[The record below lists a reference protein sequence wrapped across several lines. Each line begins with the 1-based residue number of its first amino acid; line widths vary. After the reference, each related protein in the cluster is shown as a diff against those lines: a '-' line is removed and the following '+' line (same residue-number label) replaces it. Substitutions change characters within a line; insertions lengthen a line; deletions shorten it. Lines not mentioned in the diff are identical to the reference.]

1 MAAEI
6 DGERVATYPDLIVTL
21 AESDGMPTPA
31 AHREPGERIVV
42 LAVPRDRIP
51 LGAGVLEASVYRDPE
66 RLLGIELVTPRRRL
80 VTDPV
85 LVGPGGISPADVVRA
100 ARELALVELSPE
112 VEATI
117 LAGRAVVDRLVA
129 GDRLIYGLNTGLGH
143 MRDHRVPLEVLQR
156 YQRQMI
162 EAHASGIG
170 PPLDTEDVRAAM
182 LARVSGAARG
192 GSGLTLEAV
201 RLLVAM
207 LNAGVHPIVPSAG
220 SVGAGDLMHMAAI
233 ASVMIGKGEAEL
245 NGEPLPAAEALARAG
260 LTPIDAQ
267 PKEGLALVASN
278 GVAIGAGALVAE
290 EAQRLA
296 RLADLACALS
306 LEAVSG
312 NPGPFDEAA
321 GAAKAI
327 PGQVAAAA
335 EVRALL
341 EGSYLHD
348 PATVLSV
355 QDPLSFRV
363 AAQVNGA
370 YREQV
375 TAAERAVEVE
385 LNGIGD
391 NPMVLIERDTL
402 ISNGNFQP
410 MQLALAFDALRT
422 GAAHVAMI
430 SERRMNKLTDDPL
443 LRSGAHA
450 GRPHRRG
457 DGEAPAARARAVRG
471 RGPAGRAEAPGC
483 AGLDSPAAARP
494 GRRGSRHRRAERR
507 VHDAPCPGAARH
519 DPDLR
524 GADGDRPDGRAGRAH
539 PRQRNAR
546 GLRERASRLVEA
558 ARRRIARGLRGGD
571 AGRAALRERPA

>member
-1 MAAEI
+1 M
-6 DGERVATYPDLIVTL
+6 
-21 AESDGMPTPA
+21 
-31 AHREPGERIVV
+31 
-42 LAVPRDRIP
+42 
-51 LGAGVLEASVYRDPE
+51 
-66 RLLGIELVTPRRRL
+66 
-80 VTDPV
+80 TDPV
-85 LVGPGGISPADVVRA
+85 VVGPGGIRPADVVRA
-100 ARELALVELSPE
+100 ARELARVELSPE

-117 LAGRAVVDRLVA
+117 LASRAVVDRVVA

-201 RLLVAM
+201 QLLVAM

-233 ASVMIGKGEAEL
+233 AIVMIGKGEAEL
-245 NGEPLPAAEALARAG
+245 NGELLPAAEALARAG
-260 LTPIDAQ
+260 LTPIVAQ
-267 PKEGLALVASN
+267 PKEGLALVSSN
-278 GVAIGAGALVAE
+278 GVAIGAGALVAD

-321 GAAKAI
+321 AAAKAI

-375 TAAERAVEVE
+375 TAAEHAVEVE

-410 MQLALAFDALRT
+410 DAADARIRR
-422 GAAHVAMI
+422 AAHGRCA
-430 SERRMNKLTDDPL
+430 RRDDLRAADEQADDDPL

-450 GRPHRRG
+450 GRLRRRR
-457 DGEAPAARARAVRG
+457 DGEAPAARTRAVRG
-471 RGPAGRAEAPGC
+471 RGPAGRAQAPGC
-483 AGLDSPAAARP
+483 AGLDPPAAARP
-494 GRRGSRHRRAERR
+494 RRRGSRHRGAERR
-507 VHDAPCPGAARH
+507 LHDAPGPRPARH

-524 GADGDRPDGRAGRAH
+524 GADGDRPDGRAGRA
-539 PRQRNAR
+539 
-546 GLRERASRLVEA
+546 RASAAARARPTSSVHAAWSRLPAGNRRGLVEA
-558 ARRRIARGLRGGD
+558 TRPRCADGRRKARGHAPLRS
-571 AGRAALRERPA
+571 

>member
-1 MAAEI
+1 
-6 DGERVATYPDLIVTL
+6 
-21 AESDGMPTPA
+21 
-31 AHREPGERIVV
+31 
-42 LAVPRDRIP
+42 
-51 LGAGVLEASVYRDPE
+51 
-66 RLLGIELVTPRRRL
+66 

-85 LVGPGGISPADVVRA
+85 LVGPRGIRPADVVRT
-100 ARELALVELSPE
+100 ARELARVELAPE

-117 LAGRAVVDRLVA
+117 AAGRAVVDRLVA

-143 MRDHRVPLEVLQR
+143 LRDHRVPLDVLQR

-170 PPLDTEDVRAAM
+170 APLDTEDVRAAM

-233 ASVMIGKGEAEL
+233 ALVMIGEGEAERG
-245 NGEPLPAAEALARAG
+245 GELLPAAEALARAG
-260 LTPIDAQ
+260 LTPIEAQ

-278 GVAIGAGALVAE
+278 GVAIGAGALVAD

-321 GAAKAI
+321 GAAKDI

-335 EVRALL
+335 AVRALL

-348 PATVLSV
+348 PATVVSV

-363 AAQVNGA
+363 APQVNGA

-410 MQLALAFDALRT
+410 VQLALAFDTLRT

-430 SERRMNKLTDDPL
+430 SERRMNKLTTIRFSDPALMLAGLPDDEMARQPRRALVQYAAAALLAELKHLAAPVSIHLPPL
-443 LRSGAHA
+443 DLDVEDHGTVAPSVVFTT
-450 GRPHRRG
+450 RRALALL
-457 DGEAPAARARAVRG
+457 DTILTCEAQMAIDLMDVQGVPSLGNGTRTAYESVQAAWSRL
-471 RGPAGRAEAPGC
+471 PAGG
-483 AGLDSPAAARP
+483 SPA
-494 GRRGSRHRRAERR
+494 SF
-507 VHDAPCPGAARH
+507 
-519 DPDLR
+519 
-524 GADGDRPDGRAGRAH
+524 
-539 PRQRNAR
+539 
-546 GLRERASRLVEA
+546 VEA
-558 ARRRIARGLRGGD
+558 T
-571 AGRAALRERPA
+571 RAALR

>member
-1 MAAEI
+1 
-6 DGERVATYPDLIVTL
+6 
-21 AESDGMPTPA
+21 
-31 AHREPGERIVV
+31 
-42 LAVPRDRIP
+42 
-51 LGAGVLEASVYRDPE
+51 
-66 RLLGIELVTPRRRL
+66 

-85 LVGPGGISPADVVRA
+85 LVGPGGISPADVVRT
-100 ARELALVELSPE
+100 ARELALVELLPE
-112 VEATI
+112 VEATV

-260 LTPIDAQ
+260 LAPIDAQ

-327 PGQVAAAA
+327 PGQ
-335 EVRALL
+335 L
-341 EGSYLHD
+341 
-348 PATVLSV
+348 
-355 QDPLSFRV
+355 
-363 AAQVNGA
+363 
-370 YREQV
+370 
-375 TAAERAVEVE
+375 
-385 LNGIGD
+385 
-391 NPMVLIERDTL
+391 
-402 ISNGNFQP
+402 
-410 MQLALAFDALRT
+410 
-422 GAAHVAMI
+422 
-430 SERRMNKLTDDPL
+430 
-443 LRSGAHA
+443 
-450 GRPHRRG
+450 
-457 DGEAPAARARAVRG
+457 
-471 RGPAGRAEAPGC
+471 
-483 AGLDSPAAARP
+483 AARP
-494 GRRGSRHRRAERR
+494 RCVRCSRAPTSTIPPRCCRCRIPSRSGSRHRST
-507 VHDAPCPGAARH
+507 APTG
-519 DPDLR
+519 
-524 GADGDRPDGRAGRAH
+524 
-539 PRQRNAR
+539 
-546 GLRERASRLVEA
+546 SR
-558 ARRRIARGLRGGD
+558 
-571 AGRAALRERPA
+571 

>member
-1 MAAEI
+1 
-6 DGERVATYPDLIVTL
+6 
-21 AESDGMPTPA
+21 
-31 AHREPGERIVV
+31 
-42 LAVPRDRIP
+42 
-51 LGAGVLEASVYRDPE
+51 
-66 RLLGIELVTPRRRL
+66 
-80 VTDPV
+80 VTDAV
-85 LVGPGGISPADVVRA
+85 AVGTAGITAADVVRA
-100 ARELALVELSPE
+100 ARELARVELTPE
-112 VEATI
+112 VEAI
-117 LAGRAVVDRLVA
+117 IVASREIVDRAVA

-143 MRDHRVPLEVLQR
+143 MRDHRVPLDVLQR

-182 LARVSGAARG
+182 LARISGAARG
-192 GSGLTLEAV
+192 GSGLTLETV

-207 LNAGVHPIVPSAG
+207 LNAGVHPVVPSAG

-233 ASVMIGKGEAEL
+233 AVVLIGKGEAEL
-245 NGEPLPAAEALARAG
+245 NGELLPAAEALSRAG
-260 LTPIDAQ
+260 LEPIVAQ
-267 PKEGLALVASN
+267 PKEGLALVSSN

-290 EAQRLA
+290 EGLRLA

-321 GAAKAI
+321 AGAKAI

-335 EVRALL
+335 GVRALL

-363 AAQVNGA
+363 APQVNGA

-375 TAAERAVEVE
+375 QAAEHAVEVE

-391 NPMVLIERDTL
+391 NPMVLIERGTM

-410 MQLALAFDALRT
+410 IQLALAFDALRV

-430 SERRMNKLTDDPL
+430 SERRMNKLMTIRFSDPKLMLAGLNDEEMAEQRPRRALVQYAAAAL
-443 LRSGAHA
+443 LAELKHLAAPVSIHLPPLDLDVEDHGTVAPSVVFTTRRALQLLDTILTCEAQLAIDLMDVQGVPAL
-450 GRPHRRG
+450 GRGTREAYERVQASWSKLPPNG
-457 DGEAPAARARAVRG
+457 APAAVV
-471 RGPAGRAEAPGC
+471 EAT
-483 AGLDSPAAARP
+483 
-494 GRRGSRHRRAERR
+494 
-507 VHDAPCPGAARH
+507 
-519 DPDLR
+519 R
-524 GADGDRPDGRAGRAH
+524 GA
-539 PRQRNAR
+539 
-546 GLRERASRLVEA
+546 LR
-558 ARRRIARGLRGGD
+558 
-571 AGRAALRERPA
+571 

>member
-1 MAAEI
+1 M
-6 DGERVATYPDLIVTL
+6 RV
-21 AESDGMPTPA
+21 
-31 AHREPGERIVV
+31 
-42 LAVPRDRIP
+42 
-51 LGAGVLEASVYRDPE
+51 
-66 RLLGIELVTPRRRL
+66 
-80 VTDPV
+80 
-85 LVGPGGISPADVVRA
+85 
-100 ARELALVELSPE
+100 ARELAQVELSPE

-117 LAGRAVVDRLVA
+117 LASRAVVDRAVA
-129 GDRLIYGLNTGLGH
+129 GERLIYGLNTGLGH
-143 MRDHRVPLEVLQR
+143 MRDHRVPLDVLQR

-192 GSGLTLEAV
+192 GAGLTLEAV

-233 ASVMIGKGEAEL
+233 AVVMIGQGEAEL
-245 NGEPLPAAEALARAG
+245 NGELLPGGR
-260 LTPIDAQ
+260 
-267 PKEGLALVASN
+267 
-278 GVAIGAGALVAE
+278 GAGARGPRADRRA
-290 EAQRLA
+290 AQGGA
-296 RLADLACALS
+296 RARQLQRRRDRRGRARGRGGA
-306 LEAVSG
+306 
-312 NPGPFDEAA
+312 AA
-321 GAAKAI
+321 GAARRPRLRALARGGARQ
-327 PGQVAAAA
+327 PGPVRRGRGGAPRRSRGRSAAAA

-375 TAAERAVEVE
+375 TAAEHAVEVE

-391 NPMVLIERDTL
+391 NPMVLIERDTML
-402 ISNGNFQP
+402 SNGNFQP

-430 SERRMNKLTDDPL
+430 SERRMNKLMTIRFSDPKL
-443 LRSGAHA
+443 MLA
-450 GRPHRRG
+450 RPERRG
-457 DGEAPAARARAVRG
+457 DGRAAPAPRARAVRG
-471 RGPAGRAEAPGC
+471 RRAARRAQAPRR
-483 AGLDSPAAARP
+483 AGLDPPAAARP
-494 GRRGSRHRRAERR
+494 RRRGSRHRRAERR
-507 VHDAPCPGAARH
+507 LHDPPRAGPARH

-524 GADGDRPDGRAGRAH
+524 GADRDRPHGRPGRAGAR
-539 PRQRNAR
+539 PRHAR
-546 GLRERASRLVEA
+546 GLRR
-558 ARRRIARGLRGGD
+558 D
-571 AGRAALRERPA
+571 AQPGRAAADASPAAVVEATRALR